1 MQNRDQIILNIKRD
15 FSESPRVKSIL
26 SSVENSNLSEQGVD
40 LKLFT
45 DKGTLSFRVRVS
57 QYKAGH
63 MFIKTASATGHDGLF
78 DTQADFII
86 QIYKDRAV
94 IYETKPLIDYL
105 KKVLPSLPGIPANG
119 RYVNSESC
127 IGKLV
132 SLKMIELTNM
142 NHMKLELTDLID
154 KKYASLKPVDNVV
167 KLEFSDPHKKEELNL
182 IKSCPSRFKEFMA
195 KRKNSKNI
203 VNNVIRKINKP
214 GSNTN
219 QTH

>member
-1 MQNRDQIILNIKRD
+1 MQNRDQIILNIKKD
-15 FSESPRVKSIL
+15 FSQSSRVKSVL
-26 SSVENSNLSEQGVD
+26 SSVESSVLSEQGID

-57 QYKAGH
+57 QYKAGN
-63 MFIKTASATGHDGLF
+63 MFIKTASANGHDGLF

-119 RYVNSESC
+119 RYINSDSC

-142 NHMKLELTDLID
+142 NYMKFELTDLID
-154 KKYASLKPVDNVV
+154 KKYASLKLTDNVV
-167 KLEFSDPHKKEELNL
+167 KLKFSTPHKKEDLNL
-182 IKSCPSRFKEFMA
+182 IKSCPSKFKEFME
-195 KRKNSKNI
+195 KRRKSKNI
-203 VNNVIRKINKP
+203 VNDVINKINKP
-214 GSNTN
+214 DLNAN
-219 QTH
+219 